1 MSLLSLK
8 LLTNLRY
15 RQENISWQLKATLV
29 SPFSSS
35 CPPSDGNH
43 EAMSCNSPSHQ
54 QERFGQ
60 PRRLACVSCVSNPS
74 SETHAMVVKNPTHFA
89 HWGRADLPRRLHFLE
104 NLYECDALG
113 DRGRAEEP
121 DTAADRM
128 ADRET
133 GPCMY
138 FVRIRSNNHRL
149 DVLLYFL
156 MASLQ
161 DQCDAI
167 VSSAV
172 RPRKKS
178 PRVRTAV
185 MTSGEPARPSSSMLS
200 TMAVHSILSAPTPSS
215 VKSCQSLEALT
226 AKPEEKPVRSR
237 QETAPLRKRTV

>member
-1 MSLLSLK
+1 
-8 LLTNLRY
+8 
-15 RQENISWQLKATLV
+15 
-29 SPFSSS
+29 
-35 CPPSDGNH
+35 
-43 EAMSCNSPSHQ
+43 
-54 QERFGQ
+54 
-60 PRRLACVSCVSNPS
+60 
-74 SETHAMVVKNPTHFA
+74 MVVKNPTHFA

-167 VSSAV
+167 V
-172 RPRKKS
+172 
-178 PRVRTAV
+178 T
-185 MTSGEPARPSSSMLS
+185 
-200 TMAVHSILSAPTPSS
+200 
-215 VKSCQSLEALT
+215 
-226 AKPEEKPVRSR
+226 
-237 QETAPLRKRTV
+237 